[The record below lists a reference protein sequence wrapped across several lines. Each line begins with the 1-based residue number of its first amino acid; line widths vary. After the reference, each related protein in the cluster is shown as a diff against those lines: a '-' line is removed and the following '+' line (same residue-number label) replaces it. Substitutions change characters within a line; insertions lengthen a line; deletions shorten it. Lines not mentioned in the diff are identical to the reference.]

1 MELDPEDVEAIDAYY
16 EDCVADAER
25 GREEWLDE
33 QADAKYDYELAD
45 RLMTDGDF
53 YDRTV
58 GF

>member
-1 MELDPEDVEAIDAYY
+1 MSENIDEFYD
-16 EDCVADAER
+16 DCVEDYER
-25 GREEWLDE
+25 EREEWLDE